1 MSSLPHVVVLGTG
14 GTITGVAAATD
25 VQGYQAGVLSI
36 ADVLSDIPELA
47 DVAKVSSEQ
56 LFNVDS
62 VEVDVPQLLLIARSV
77 DAHLSRD
84 DVDAVVITHGTDTLE
99 ETAFFLNLVVPSA
112 KPIVV
117 VGAMRPA
124 DARSADGPKNLI
136 DAIAVA
142 ASPAAHGQGVLVVF
156 GEEVFSGRD
165 VMKQHVAHT
174 GAFGSPFGALGEVV
188 GTTPRFYRAVT
199 RRHDVT
205 SAFSIR
211 DIVGDSLPAVE
222 VVYSHADMPLS
233 ILDAV
238 VESGARGLVH
248 VGPGGGN
255 IPTRVIDWLD
265 DARTRGLAIVRA
277 ARVPGGV
284 ISRNGVLPD
293 DVHGWVAA
301 DDLTPAKAR
310 LLLALALT
318 KTADVDEI
326 QALVWGH

>member
-1 MSSLPHVVVLGTG
+1 MTALPHVVVLGTG
-14 GTITGVAAATD
+14 GTITGVAAVTELQD
-25 VQGYQAGVLSI
+25 YQAGVLSI
-36 ADVLSDIPELA
+36 ADVLSDIPELS
-47 DVAKVSSEQ
+47 DIAKVSSEQ
-56 LFNVDS
+56 LFNIDS
-62 VEVDVPQLLLIARSV
+62 VEVDVPQLLAIARSV

-84 DVDAVVITHGTDTLE
+84 DVDAIVITHGTDTLE
-99 ETAFFLNLVVPSA
+99 ETAFFLNLVVPST

-142 ASPAAHGQGVLVVF
+142 ASPAAHDQGVLVVF
-156 GEEVFSGRD
+156 GEEVFAGRD

-199 RRHDVT
+199 RRHTAT

-211 DIVGDSLPAVE
+211 DLAGTTLPAVE
-222 VVYSHADMPLS
+222 VVHSHADMPLS

-238 VESGARGLVH
+238 LDSGAAGLVH

-255 IPTRVIDWLD
+255 IPSRVVDWLD
-265 DARTRGLAIVRA
+265 GARAGGLAVVRA

-284 ISRNGVLPD
+284 IGRNGVLPD

-301 DDLTPAKAR
+301 DDLTPPKAR

-318 KTADVDEI
+318 QTTDVSAI
-326 QALVWGH
+326 QSLIWAH